1 MDDGNPARDA
11 WTAAAELLR
20 TEGLLSDSQIAFV
33 RMAHPL
39 AAVDEIFMIAVGSDF
54 VKTWIEEHVATAMTA
69 RLSDIL
75 GREIRLMISV
85 DPSVNETPAPSASS
99 APVTPSSPVR
109 VAGGETASLLTTPAA
124 PVHQPPVT
132 SPTLESPQSP
142 IPPVVSAPVATSA
155 PASTGTTAM
164 AESLV
169 QKKLSPIDTL
179 VEHNPTLT
187 GSISTIS
194 TTAAIAT
201 DVANPS
207 SRSIA
212 ARLNPRYTFS
222 NFVIGDSN
230 RFATATALA
239 VAESPGTT
247 YNPLFLYSE
256 SGMGKTHLMHAIGN
270 YALNLYPHI
279 KVRYISAEE
288 FTNDFINSLRDGRQ
302 AEFKDQFRTV
312 DILLIDDIQFI
323 GGRDTTVE
331 EFFHTFNALT
341 NANKQIVITSDVA
354 PNLLNGFEERMVSR
368 FISGVTASIDRPSL
382 ETSVAILE
390 KKASVDGIQV
400 PREVHEYIAANMTT
414 NIREMEGA
422 LRRVTAFADLS
433 KQPVDLTLSEMVLKD
448 LISNPD
454 DIEITASLIMSQTA
468 NYFEITID
476 DLTAADRSRTIVTA
490 RQIAMYLCREMT
502 DLSLPRI
509 GNIFGRRDHTTVMH
523 AYRKID
529 KQMAERQTTYNQV
542 SELTSR
548 IKQAAASQQSH
559 SEQPE

>member
-1 MDDGNPARDA
+1 MGDGNPARDA

-54 VKTWIEEHVATAMTA
+54 VKTWIEEHVATTMAA

-75 GREIRLMISV
+75 GREVRLMISV
-85 DPSVNETPAPSASS
+85 DPSVNETPAPSAAS
-99 APVTPSSPVR
+99 APVTPSSPVG
-109 VAGGETASLLTTPAA
+109 VAGSETASLLAAPAA

-132 SPTLESPQSP
+132 SPTLDSPQSP
-142 IPPVVSAPVATSA
+142 IPPVVSAPVAASA
-155 PASTGTTAM
+155 PASAGSTAM
-164 AESLV
+164 ADGLL
-169 QKKLSPIDTL
+169 QQKLSPIDAL
-179 VEHNPTLT
+179 VERNPALT
-187 GSISTIS
+187 GSISTVS
-194 TTAAIAT
+194 TAAAIAT
-201 DVANPS
+201 DTANPS

-476 DLTAADRSRTIVTA
+476 DLTAADRSRTVVTA

-548 IKQAAASQQSH
+548 IKQAAVSQQSH
-559 SEQPE
+559 SAQSE

>member
-1 MDDGNPARDA
+1 MGDGNPARDA

-75 GREIRLMISV
+75 GREVRLMISV

-99 APVTPSSPVR
+99 APVTPSSPVG
-109 VAGGETASLLTTPAA
+109 VAGSETASLLAAPAA

-132 SPTLESPQSP
+132 SPTLDSPQSP
-142 IPPVVSAPVATSA
+142 IPPVVSAPVAASA
-155 PASTGTTAM
+155 PASTGSTAM
-164 AESLV
+164 ADGLL
-169 QKKLSPIDTL
+169 QHKLSPIDAL
-179 VEHNPTLT
+179 VERNPTLT
-187 GSISTIS
+187 GSISTVS
-194 TTAAIAT
+194 TAAAIAT
-201 DVANPS
+201 DTANPS

-476 DLTAADRSRTIVTA
+476 DLTAADRSRTVVTA

-548 IKQAAASQQSH
+548 IKQAAVSQQSH
-559 SEQPE
+559 SAQSE

>member
-1 MDDGNPARDA
+1 MGDGNPARDA